1 MKKDLTEARYLL
13 ENEVPADVPE
23 APRMFP
29 GRLACPA
36 RSEAT

>member
-1 MKKDLTEARYLL
+1 MKKKLTEARYLL
-13 ENEVPADVPE
+13 ENEVPAAVPE
-23 APRMFP
+23 APPTFL